1 MKKNFNFKS
10 KDNLLVS
17 MTFDSRDPN
26 ATEVRFNNNILK
38 GRVFISVG
46 KAINLEKVNEPFVID
61 GKEYGLV
68 CFKGLKKKVI
78 ANLNAL
84 IDELRSFDLDEKQYL
99 MTDYYKNLLDKDVE
113 AEYLEN
119 TSSLKFNND
128 IALAIAKEYMI
139 ENKVAEKVLI
149 FLITDAVK
157 KDKELIDYVNEGNKV
172 IPNKLLR
179 EATERVIKN
188 FIESKKKPT
197 GYIISR
203 DDLRKLLKEVAK
215 ERKEM
220 RVLDRKV
227 KFNADGNIE
236 IRKTIVNPRGVIR
249 QETYV
254 IENK

>member
-10 KDNLLVS
+10 KDNFLVS
-17 MTFDSRDPN
+17 MTFDSRDLE
-26 ATEVRFNNNILK
+26 ATEVRFDNNILR

-46 KAINLEKVNEPFVID
+46 KAINLEKVDEPFVID
-61 GKEYGLV
+61 GKEYGLI

-78 ANLNAL
+78 SNLNAL

-119 TSSLKFNND
+119 TSSLKLND
-128 IALAIAKEYMI
+128 DIVLAVAKEYMI
-139 ENKVAEKVLI
+139 ENKVKEKALM
-149 FLITDAVK
+149 FLLTDAVK
-157 KDKELIDYVNEGNKV
+157 KDKELIDYVIKGNKV
-172 IPNKLLR
+172 ISNRLLK
-179 EATERVIKN
+179 EATERVITN

-197 GYIISR
+197 GYITSR
-203 DDLRKLLKEVAK
+203 DDHRKILKEAAK

-236 IRKTIVNPRGVIR
+236 IRKTIVNPRGVVR
-249 QETYV
+249 QETYT

>member
-1 MKKNFNFKS
+1 MKKEFNFKS
-10 KDNLLVS
+10 KDNFLVS
-17 MTFDSRDPN
+17 MTFDSRDLE
-26 ATEVRFNNNILK
+26 ATEVRFDNYILK

-46 KAINLEKVNEPFVID
+46 KAINLEKVDEPFVID
-61 GKEYGLV
+61 GKEYGLI

-78 ANLNAL
+78 LNLNAL

-119 TSSLKFNND
+119 TSSLKLND
-128 IALAIAKEYMI
+128 DIVLAIAKEYMV
-139 ENKVAEKVLI
+139 ENKVKEKALM
-149 FLITDAVK
+149 FLLTDAVK
-157 KDKELIDYVNEGNKV
+157 KYKELIDYVIKGNKV
-172 IPNKLLR
+172 IPNRLLK
-179 EATERVIKN
+179 EATERVITN

-197 GYIISR
+197 GYITSR
-203 DDLRKLLKEVAK
+203 DDHRKILKEAAK

-220 RVLDRKV
+220 RVLDRMV

-236 IRKTIVNPRGVIR
+236 IRKTIVNPRGVVR